1 MKGESSMNATP
12 QVHIKQPED
21 NLVEYLKTLPRN
33 QVIKLGSKDSS
44 CFFWFGTAGELL
56 NDIDL
61 VSDDAK
67 ESVEKK
73 AKASEKSVTEQ
84 IRAIPTISDYLL
96 NEWRQSEKG
105 MERTP
110 KFSMDDYIQYVTKK
124 IDKIP
129 ATAKNYKKVQTYL
142 DNWKDLEDRKVCD
155 HYPSIT
161 EDAEIVIIEGME
173 PGPWWDAEEKKRNPD
188 GKEMTE

>member
-1 MKGESSMNATP
+1 MNATP

-21 NLVEYLKTLPRN
+21 NIVKYLKTLPRDRK
-33 QVIKLGSKDSS
+33 IKLGSKDSS
-44 CFFWFGTAGELL
+44 SFYWFGTAGELL

-61 VSDDAK
+61 VSDDMK
-67 ESVEKK
+67 DSIEKK

-84 IRAIPTISDYLL
+84 IRAIPTISDYLA
-96 NEWRQSEKG
+96 NEWRLTCKG

-110 KFSMDDYIQYVTKK
+110 KFSMEDYINYVTKK
-124 IDKIP
+124 VDKIP

-142 DNWKDLEDRKVCD
+142 DNWKDLEDRKVYD
-155 HYPSIT
+155 QYPSVT